1 MPLHDAEE
9 PGAPGWWLLRLGL
22 KLKHRRKR
30 LDVWQAYHDG
40 DAPLPVPPKG
50 TREAFT
56 RFQELARS
64 NLTEVITAS
73 SVNRLKMIGIT
84 DANGDPDETTWRWFV
99 ENKIRARQKQVY
111 RLSMRQAH
119 AYVSVGEHP
128 KKLGQPLILPEHP
141 HSVITEQ
148 DPATREVAA
157 GLKAWV
163 DDWTGFGRAVIQ
175 TPEGINRYQTV
186 KKVGAGNLPWGADS
200 WEPYGIDARPA
211 EEPNPYR
218 RVMIVPFTRMPD
230 LGVEPV
236 AEHACVL
243 DIQDRINMG
252 VLSRISAER
261 YAAWR
266 QKYVTGHKYQARKN
280 PDGSP
285 MVDPVSGLEMRVNPF
300 VPGPDTVWAS
310 EGDSVK
316 FGEFAATDSAG
327 FIRSHESDILDMFTI
342 SHTPPT
348 TRMSQ
353 LVNIATDTVALLD
366 ANHLAKVGDH
376 AMNYSDSWEDVRICA
391 ALVAKEEEATEER
404 REIRWQDPR
413 TLNPSVLADA
423 AVKMHTIG
431 YPLGVLAE
439 NMGESPERIKRI
451 TGGAAGDELMRA
463 AMAGFGAQVG
473 QPEPV
478 PAAPAEPQQLTLPV
492 GPGE

>member
-1 MPLHDAEE
+1 MPLHDADE
-9 PGAPGWWLLRLGL
+9 PDAPGWWLLRLGRQL
-22 KLKHRRKR
+22 KKRRAR
-30 LDVWQAYHDG
+30 LDVWQGYHDG

-56 RFQELARS
+56 RFQEIART
-64 NLTEVITAS
+64 NMLEVVTTS
-73 SVNRLKMIGIT
+73 SVNRLKMIGVT
-84 DANGDPDETTWRWFV
+84 DANGDPDPVTWKWFV
-99 ENKIRARQKQVY
+99 DNKVRARQKQVY

-128 KKLGQPLILPEHP
+128 KKPRNPLILPEHP
-141 HSVITEQ
+141 HNVITEQ

-163 DDWTGFGRAVIQ
+163 DEWTGFGRAGLQ
-175 TPEGINRYQTV
+175 TPGGIYRYRTV
-186 KKVGAGNLPWGADS
+186 KRVGNGNLPWGEDT
-200 WEPYGIDARPA
+200 WEPYQEDESRPA
-211 EEPNPYR
+211 EETNPYG

-266 QKYVTGHKYQARKN
+266 QKHVSGHKFTKKKN
-280 PDGSP
+280 PDGS
-285 MVDPVSGLEMRVNPF
+285 VAIDPVSGLEMAVNPF
-300 VPGPDTVWAS
+300 EPGPDTVWAT
-310 EGDSVK
+310 EGENVR
-316 FGEFAATDSAG
+316 FGEFSQTDVTG
-327 FIRSHESDILDMFTI
+327 FHRSHESDILDLLTI

-366 ANHLAKVGDH
+366 SNHLSKIGEHMTNFA
-376 AMNYSDSWEDVRICA
+376 DSWEDVRIAA
-391 ALVAKEEEATEER
+391 ALVAREEEATEER

-423 AVKMHTIG
+423 AVKKHTIG
-431 YPLGVLAE
+431 YPLGVIAE
-439 NMGESPERIKRI
+439 DMGESPERIKRI
-451 TGGAAGDELMRA
+451 TGGAAGQDLMRSVLE
-463 AMAGFGAQVG
+463 GFGQQNG
-473 QPEPV
+473 QPTETP
-478 PAAPAEPQQLTLPV
+478 EEQLSLP
-492 GPGE
+492 GGSGE